1 MPPTLQHAFTLDVSL
16 SPPLEFGTTPH
27 GYRRFIPITGGRI
40 SGPRLNATILPGG
53 GDWNAI
59 RGDGMGHLLA
69 KYTIKTDD
77 GVLVSVTNE
86 GWIRKF
92 LNRKVQGQGQGET
105 GKGEGKVEEE
115 SWYAKTN
122 PRFEVQDG
130 PHGWLNR
137 TVFIGDLRK
146 PRVPDRVT
154 IDVYAVEEDGIAGAK
169 L

>member
-1 MPPTLQHAFTLDVSL
+1 M
-16 SPPLEFGTTPH
+16 
-27 GYRRFIPITGGRI
+27 
-40 SGPRLNATILPGG
+40 SGPRLTATILPGG

-69 KYTIKTDD
+69 KYTVRTED

-92 LNRKVQGQGQGET
+92 QNQNRPGQGGDGVESEGE
-105 GKGEGKVEEE
+105 KVES

-146 PRVPDRVT
+146 PSAPNQVT
-154 IDVYAVEEDGIAGAK
+154 IDVYAVEDGVASAK